1 MKIRRNLSRYKKR
14 YLAIAIG
21 CSLSAT
27 SVASIDLVN
36 SGPGEKTT
44 KRYIVTLDQGAVDQA
59 MNEQKTLSA
68 RQTKH
73 QLYQATADIVKRDV
87 VVAMDSINSIVLNL
101 TEKEQAILAKQSNI
115 AKIEI
120 DPVRRLMAES
130 TPYGITMVQA
140 NQVSD
145 ASSANRK
152 VCIMDTGYTL
162 NHPDLPSS
170 GVTGNDKA
178 GSNSTGNWYN
188 DGNGHGTHVAG
199 TIAAIG
205 GNGQGVVGVNPSGT
219 LGLHIV
225 KVFKDDGNWGYG
237 SDLVIALEQCVA
249 AGANVVS
256 MSLGGGGSSSAEQSA
271 FDSANARGVLS
282 IAAAGNDGN
291 GSLSYPASYSSVMSV
306 AAVDSSG
313 NKASF
318 SQFNSQVEIAA
329 PGVGVNSTWNNGGYN
344 SISGTSMATPHV
356 SGVAA
361 LIWGHHPTCSNQQVR
376 DAMNQSAEDRGASG
390 RDSSY
395 GYGIVKAKA
404 ALDRLTTICGDVG
417 NVAPNAAFRSSVS
430 GSTATFTDQ
439 STDDKGITSHSWNFG
454 DGSTSGQA
462 NPVHTYANNGTYQ
475 VTLTV
480 TDAEGL
486 SDSVSNSVTIG
497 SEPPPG
503 CDDLSEWSATTSYS
517 TGDQVSY
524 KGNKYT
530 ATWWSTGAAPDVFSN
545 VWRNDGKCSSTGEN
559 KPPVASF
566 SANVNGLSVNFT
578 NASTDDKGVVTYS
591 WNFGDGVS
599 SGLRSPSHTYS
610 SAGSYNVTLTVT
622 DAEGLKDSTSQTVNV
637 DTTSGCDGLPPWN
650 ASTLY
655 QVDEQ
660 VSYNG
665 YKYLSTWWSQGAQPN
680 IYSNV
685 WSNQGSCH

>member
-1 MKIRRNLSRYKKR
+1 MKTTKNLSRLKTS
-14 YLAIAIG
+14 YLAVAIG
-21 CSLSAT
+21 CTLS
-27 SVASIDLVN
+27 SASIASTDAADT
-36 SGPGEKTT
+36 GPGKNVT
-44 KRYIVTLDQGAVDQA
+44 KRYIVTLAEEAVSQA
-59 MNEQKTLSA
+59 LNERKTLSA
-68 RQTKH
+68 SQAKH
-73 QLYQATADIVKRDV
+73 QLYQSTANIVKRDV
-87 VVAMDSINSIVLNL
+87 VSAMDSINSIVLNL
-101 TEKEQAILAKQSNI
+101 TDEEQALLASQKNVASV
-115 AKIEI
+115 EI
-120 DPVRRLMAES
+120 DPIRHLMAES

-145 ASSANRK
+145 VNSSNRK

-162 NHPDLPSS
+162 NHVDLPSS

-237 SDLVIALEQCVA
+237 SDLVIALEQCVS

-256 MSLGGGGSSSAEQSA
+256 MSLGGGGSSFAEQSA
-271 FDSANARGVLS
+271 FDSANSQGVLS
-282 IAAAGNDGN
+282 IAAAGNDGD
-291 GSLSYPASYSSVMSV
+291 GGFSYPASYSSVVSV
-306 AAVDSSG
+306 AAVDSAG
-313 NKASF
+313 NKANF

-329 PGVGVNSTWNNGGYN
+329 PGVNVNSTWNNGGYN
-344 SISGTSMATPHV
+344 AISGTSMATPHV

-376 DAMNQSAEDRGASG
+376 DAMNQSAEDRGAAG

-404 ALDRLTTICGDVG
+404 ALDRLASICGDV
-417 NVAPNAAFRSSVS
+417 NNFAPDADFTSSVN
-430 GSTATFTDQ
+430 GNTASFTDQ
-439 STDDKGITSHSWNFG
+439 STDDKGITSHAWNFG
-454 DGSTSGQA
+454 DGSSSTQA
-462 NPVHTYANNGTYQ
+462 NPVHSYANGGTYQ

-480 TDAEGL
+480 SDAEGL
-486 SDSVSNSVTIG
+486 SDSVSKNVTIG

-503 CDDLSEWSATTSYS
+503 CDGLSEWSATTSYS

-559 KPPVASF
+559 QPPVALFTAS
-566 SANVNGLSVNFT
+566 VDGLSVNFT
-578 NASTDDKGVVTYS
+578 NSSTDDKGVVTYNWS
-591 WNFGDGVS
+591 FGDGTS
-599 SGLRSPSHTYS
+599 SSLQNPSHNYS
-610 SAGSYNVTLTVT
+610 SAGTYNVTLTVS
-622 DAEGLKDSTSQTVNV
+622 DAEGLTDSTSQTVTV
-637 DTTSGCDGLPPWN
+637 DLVSGCEGLPPWN

-655 QVDEQ
+655 QVGEQ

-665 YKYLSTWWSQGAQPN
+665 NKYLSTWWSQGAQPD

-685 WSNQGSCH
+685 WSNQGSCQ

>member
-1 MKIRRNLSRYKKR
+1 MKTTKNLSRYRKS

-21 CSLSAT
+21 CSLSAA
-27 SVASIDLVN
+27 SVAGFEMSDKESEQEV
-36 SGPGEKTT
+36 TQ
-44 KRYIVTLDQGAVDQA
+44 RYIVTLAQNAVDQA
-59 MNEQKTLSA
+59 VNERRTLSA
-68 RQTKH
+68 RQVKQ
-73 QLYQATADIVKRDV
+73 QLYKATADIVQRDV
-87 VVAMDSINSIVLNL
+87 VVTMDSTNSIVLNL
-101 TEKEQAILAKQSNI
+101 TNKEEVLLSKQENI
-115 AKIEI
+115 VSIEI
-120 DPVRRLMAES
+120 DPVRHLMAES

-145 ASSANRK
+145 VNSSNRK

-162 NHPDLPSS
+162 NHVDLPSS
-170 GVTGNDKA
+170 GVTGDDKA
-178 GSNSTGNWYN
+178 GSNSTGTWYN

-237 SDLVIALEQCVA
+237 SDLVIALEQCIA
-249 AGANVVS
+249 AGANVIS
-256 MSLGGGGSSSAEQSA
+256 MSLGGGGSSFAERSA
-271 FDSANARGVLS
+271 FDSANAQGVLS
-282 IAAAGNDGN
+282 VAAAGNSGDG
-291 GSLSYPASYSSVMSV
+291 SFSYPASYSSVMSV

-313 NKASF
+313 NKANF
-318 SQFNSQVEIAA
+318 SQFNNQVEIAA

-376 DAMNQSAEDRGASG
+376 DAMNQSAEDRGAAG

-404 ALDRLTTICGDVG
+404 ALDRLTSICGDV
-417 NVAPNAAFRSSVS
+417 NNSAPDAAFSSSVS
-430 GSTATFTDQ
+430 GNTATFTDQ
-439 STDDKGITSHSWNFG
+439 STDDKGIASYSWDFG
-454 DGSTSGQA
+454 DESTSTQE
-462 NPVHTYANNGTYQ
+462 NPVHSYASEGTYQ

-480 TDAEGL
+480 SDAEGL
-486 SDSVSNSVTIG
+486 NDSVTNSVTIG

-503 CDDLSEWSATTSYS
+503 CDGLSEWSVTTSYA

-524 KGNKYT
+524 KGYKYT
-530 ATWWSTGAAPDVFSN
+530 AIWWSTGAAPNVFSN

-559 KPPVASF
+559 QPPVASF
-566 SANVNGLSVNFT
+566 EASVNGLSVSFT
-578 NASTDDKGVVTYS
+578 NSSTDDKGVVSYS
-591 WNFGDGVS
+591 WSFGDGAS
-599 SGLRSPSHTYS
+599 STSQNPFHTYS
-610 SAGSYNVTLTVT
+610 SAGTYTVTLTVS
-622 DAEGLKDSTSQTVNV
+622 DAEGLNDSTSRTVTV
-637 DTTSGCDGLPPWN
+637 DTTSGCEGLPPWN

-655 QVDEQ
+655 QVDEH

-665 YKYLSTWWSQGAQPN
+665 NKYLAIWWSRGAQPD

-685 WSNQGSCH
+685 WSYQGSCR